1 MPNDNTPL
9 RTYFA
14 TRLQLLKKY
23 KFYRVTHIGIMK
35 KLFTLLMALP
45 LALLSLTTT
54 SCSDDDKELP
64 DVDFTLQVEN
74 AQIVDNTIY
83 VVQGDTLKVTA
94 IDVTAVSGIEN
105 ISINAQVGI
114 YPNPVVE
121 TLYVTCNFNCQGAHF
136 CIYGENGAVVY
147 NETQE
152 TIAGVAKA
160 INVANLPDGL
170 YILKVTT
177 DQGVATYPVV
187 KK

>member
-1 MPNDNTPL
+1 MILDEELISVFASGNNIIIYGNTQGS
-9 RTYFA
+9 T
-14 TRLQLLKKY
+14 
-23 KFYRVTHIGIMK
+23 M
-35 KLFTLLMALP
+35 
-45 LALLSLTTT
+45 LA
-54 SCSDDDKELP
+54 
-64 DVDFTLQVEN
+64 
-74 AQIVDNTIY
+74 
-83 VVQGDTLKVTA
+83 VTA
-94 IDVTAVSGIEN
+94 TDPNGATADAIIMVDVTAVSGIEN

-121 TLYVTCNFNCQGAHF
+121 TLYVTCDFNCQGANF